1 MGDSRLSNRNA
12 RPWTSASGAWS
23 ALPVVLVLAIT
34 SSAVLAQSPALE
46 ARGATRVVVLSDF
59 NENYGSTRYSTHVDD
74 AVGRAVALKPDLVI
88 STGDMVAGQRLAPP
102 LDQSEMEAMWRSF
115 HARVSDPLA
124 KAGLPFAV
132 TPGNHDASSG
142 ERFRLERTIYREQWL
157 PRRPAVAFIDGQNYP
172 FYYAFRVGDVLF
184 ASLDATHVGH
194 LSRSEKAW
202 LNDLLGEAGPR
213 FKYRVVF
220 SHVPLWPFATGRE
233 RDFLGDRELEAI
245 LQRGRV
251 DLHLSGHHHA
261 YYPGYKDGVRFVS
274 QGCLG
279 AAPRPLLGD
288 RALPPRSITVID
300 FDAAGAIRVEAY
312 HGAGFTAPIARSGLP
327 PRIESRWAT
336 IVRDDLARGA
346 SAPAGQA
353 RAATR

>member
-1 MGDSRLSNRNA
+1 MRAG
-12 RPWTSASGAWS
+12 RPWSI
-23 ALPVVLVLAIT
+23 LPVALALGF
-34 SSAVLAQSPALE
+34 AAHACLAQPPIPE

-59 NENYGSTRYSTHVDD
+59 NESYGSTRYSTHVDE
-74 AVGRAVALKPDLVI
+74 AVERAVALKPDLVI

-102 LDQSEMEAMWRSF
+102 LGRGEMEAMWRSF

-124 KAGLPFAV
+124 RAGLPFAV

-142 ERFRLERTIYREQWL
+142 ERFRLERTVYREQWL
-157 PRRPAVAFIDGQNYP
+157 PRRPAVAFIDARNYP
-172 FYYAFRVGDVLF
+172 FHYAFHVGEVLF

-194 LSRSEKAW
+194 LSRAEKDW
-202 LNDLLGEAGPR
+202 LRALLEKDGPR
-213 FKYRVVF
+213 FRHRVVF
-220 SHVPLWPFATGRE
+220 SHVPLWPFAAGRE
-233 RDFLGDRELEAI
+233 TDFLGDRELEAI
-245 LQRGRV
+245 LQRSRV

-261 YYPGYKDGVRFVS
+261 YYPGYKDGVRYVS

-288 RALPPRSITVID
+288 HALPPRSITVID
-300 FDAAGAIRVEAY
+300 FDATGAIRVEAY
-312 HGAGFTAPIARSGLP
+312 HGAGFTAPISRSALP

-346 SAPAGQA
+346 SALAGQA